1 LCYQMTVMRIG
12 IVHTAGSPCRC
23 AESVTEGLLALN
35 HEPVTVDS
43 EEIELHASRLAEECD
58 LVIDHTDTY
67 LGRGLCRPLVRVLLE
82 HAGARIAGSPAIVCF
97 LADNKAASKK
107 RLAESGIPVPP
118 GIVVHSPE
126 WTLPGWLSLPLV
138 LKPAF
143 EHMSRGLTIAGTKEE
158 AYQAADRLM
167 QQFRQP
173 VLVESYIAGR
183 DLAVSL
189 VAGPEGL
196 QVLPILEW
204 TIGADIL
211 SEEFK
216 LLNPVQQPHRAIRAE
231 LSNDLQH
238 ELEELSRQAF
248 IALGLR
254 DYTRFDLRL
263 SPNGS
268 PYFLEAN
275 TTPSLEPLEALAL
288 SAKWNGLEY
297 AQMVERLL
305 AAAQSRYRNQG
316 AADAETVRFE
326 LPSGPV
332 YLKSAGGVAAPAQS
346 TIELAALLDVRPG
359 EEVLE
364 LGCGSGL
371 LSIAAAKMGARRVVA
386 VDLNNAALEATAANS
401 RLNGVERIVE
411 LRAGSWYE
419 ALGTAPQRFD
429 LIIATPPQTPGPVA
443 FGPKYGGPD
452 GTRPLFRVIRKAPDF
467 LKPGQGRLWLVAI
480 TLANPRALRNELQK
494 RFSEAVVVRETER
507 PFEAGEYEAMHG
519 GLFDYLCT
527 LRDSNT
533 SEFEYHEDGRGS
545 FRNLLI
551 RASGPRQP

>member
-1 LCYQMTVMRIG
+1 M
-12 IVHTAGSPCRC
+12 
-23 AESVTEGLLALN
+23 
-35 HEPVTVDS
+35 
-43 EEIELHASRLAEECD
+43 
-58 LVIDHTDTY
+58 
-67 LGRGLCRPLVRVLLE
+67 
-82 HAGARIAGSPAIVCF
+82 
-97 LADNKAASKK
+97 
-107 RLAESGIPVPP
+107 
-118 GIVVHSPE
+118 
-126 WTLPGWLSLPLV
+126 
-138 LKPAF
+138 
-143 EHMSRGLTIAGTKEE
+143 
-158 AYQAADRLM
+158 
-167 QQFRQP
+167 
-173 VLVESYIAGR
+173 
-183 DLAVSL
+183 
-189 VAGPEGL
+189 
-196 QVLPILEW
+196 
-204 TIGADIL
+204 
-211 SEEFK
+211 
-216 LLNPVQQPHRAIRAE
+216 
-231 LSNDLQH
+231 QH

-419 ALGTAPQRFD
+419 ALGTAH
-429 LIIATPPQTPGPVA
+429 
-443 FGPKYGGPD
+443 
-452 GTRPLFRVIRKAPDF
+452 
-467 LKPGQGRLWLVAI
+467 
-480 TLANPRALRNELQK
+480 
-494 RFSEAVVVRETER
+494 S
-507 PFEAGEYEAMHG
+507 
-519 GLFDYLCT
+519 GLT
-527 LRDSNT
+527 
-533 SEFEYHEDGRGS
+533 
-545 FRNLLI
+545 
-551 RASGPRQP
+551 